1 MPLQLALP
9 TQPHAFPQAM
19 DRRKGVA
26 VADSADRRCGLFPGI
41 ETVVVMIVGEI
52 EGWSEDMA

>member
-1 MPLQLALP
+1 
-9 TQPHAFPQAM
+9 M